1 MQTNLGGRPQ
11 TPGLS
16 EALLQAAERTMVSE
30 GFEALTV
37 DRLVTEVGTTRP
49 TFYRRFPSTAA
60 LAFEVIW
67 RRFGTGSPVDTGSLS
82 DDLLTLQR
90 EDIAM
95 FSTPLMQRNLPGLV
109 RLVRSDPE
117 IRSRYRSDFIEP
129 RRANVRDLIRS
140 AADRGE
146 IPSADVDFELV
157 CDLLIGPLLARTL
170 LPLEGALD
178 DRLARMTV
186 QTVMMQLGASP
197 HETGA

>member
-117 IRSRYRSDFIEP
+117 IRSRYRGDFIEP

-186 QTVMMQLGASP
+186 QTVMRQLGGSP
-197 HETGA
+197 HGTRA

>member
-11 TPGLS
+11 APGLS

-49 TFYRRFPSTAA
+49 TFYRRFPSTSA

-117 IRSRYRSDFIEP
+117 IRSRYRGDFIEP

-186 QTVMMQLGASP
+186 QTVMTQLGGSP
-197 HETGA
+197 HGTRA